1 MSGELGYIKRGCI
14 FQSIWQTLPDT
25 SQAILISGHSSCL
38 SPDPNCP
45 FTTHSPKKKIPELI
59 PRKKNRKSNYFL
71 VSLFPDCRL
80 LWDYV
85 YQLLSDSRYENFIR
99 WEDKESKIFR
109 IVDPNGL
116 ARLWGNHKVRKQC
129 NFPPL

>member
-1 MSGELGYIKRGCI
+1 MSDHRASVGRADAQHFLTLSASVRNMLHSV
-14 FQSIWQTLPDT
+14 FLPFSSI
-25 SQAILISGHSSCL
+25 
-38 SPDPNCP
+38 
-45 FTTHSPKKKIPELI
+45 
-59 PRKKNRKSNYFL
+59 
-71 VSLFPDCRL
+71 DCRL

-116 ARLWGNHKVRKQC
+116 ARLWGNHKVRGTRYWLCKLV
-129 NFPPL
+129 PK

>member
-1 MSGELGYIKRGCI
+1 MPGSSLRPPVGQRSHNRTSLPLSGPSFLPCKTRKLDN
-14 FQSIWQTLPDT
+14 QST
-25 SQAILISGHSSCL
+25 QARQKQLMDCFFIL
-38 SPDPNCP
+38 
-45 FTTHSPKKKIPELI
+45 
-59 PRKKNRKSNYFL
+59 L
-71 VSLFPDCRL
+71 VSDSTRNVFNSVFLPFSSVDCRL

-116 ARLWGNHKVRKQC
+116 ARLWGNHKVKGQQISA
-129 NFPPL
+129 P

>member
-1 MSGELGYIKRGCI
+1 
-14 FQSIWQTLPDT
+14 
-25 SQAILISGHSSCL
+25 
-38 SPDPNCP
+38 
-45 FTTHSPKKKIPELI
+45 
-59 PRKKNRKSNYFL
+59 
-71 VSLFPDCRL
+71 CRL

-116 ARLWGNHKVRKQC
+116 ARLWGNHKNSPQLMSSNDLTYHIDCDSKYYARDEKE
-129 NFPPL
+129 LEEEEEGI